1 MDAVIEF
8 KREVYQRA
16 LNELARYLRRHACR
30 RFGGREED
38 DILDASALE
47 RG

>member
-1 MDAVIEF
+1 MELVIDF

-16 LNELARYLRRHACR
+16 LSELARYLRRRSQRGVHR
-30 RFGGREED
+30 DRT
-38 DILDASALE
+38 LDRTELAE